1 MKTTPEMSDQL
12 DELEK
17 LAETHELKFALE
29 WIREHRA
36 DPRVWHPKACKC
48 ARCILVSELK

>member
-1 MKTTPEMSDQL
+1 MRTTPEVSDQL
-12 DELEK
+12 DELERF
-17 LAETHELKFALE
+17 AETHSLKFALE
-29 WIREHRA
+29 WIREQRA